1 MILYYHYDSDN
12 DVTMIY
18 NDNDKD
24 NTNDTN
30 ETNETN
36 DTDDDDDADA
46 ENEDPDSIADHH
58 HDPPCHRGRFC
69 SQVIPDGGRE
79 QPSWWRRMHPPH
91 GKAVVEAP
99 VAVMRIEPS
108 WTKFGG
114 CINHVMGL
122 LYGTYIYIYYTVYM
136 CIVTNIMGFVPEN
149 RVL

>member
-18 NDNDKD
+18 NYNDKD

-36 DTDDDDDADA
+36 DTDDDDDDADA

-108 WTKFGG
+108 
-114 CINHVMGL
+114 
-122 LYGTYIYIYYTVYM
+122 
-136 CIVTNIMGFVPEN
+136 
-149 RVL
+149 

>member
-1 MILYYHYDSDN
+1 MNFRISRYQLFWCSINPTVILMILYYHYDSDN

-36 DTDDDDDADA
+36 DTDDDDDDADA

-108 WTKFGG
+108 
-114 CINHVMGL
+114 
-122 LYGTYIYIYYTVYM
+122 
-136 CIVTNIMGFVPEN
+136 
-149 RVL
+149 

>member
-36 DTDDDDDADA
+36 DTDDDDDDDADA

-108 WTKFGG
+108 
-114 CINHVMGL
+114 
-122 LYGTYIYIYYTVYM
+122 
-136 CIVTNIMGFVPEN
+136 
-149 RVL
+149 

>member
-1 MILYYHYDSDN
+1 MNFRISRYQLFWCSINPTVILMILYYHYDSDN

-36 DTDDDDDADA
+36 DTDDDDDDDDADA

-108 WTKFGG
+108 
-114 CINHVMGL
+114 
-122 LYGTYIYIYYTVYM
+122 
-136 CIVTNIMGFVPEN
+136 
-149 RVL
+149 